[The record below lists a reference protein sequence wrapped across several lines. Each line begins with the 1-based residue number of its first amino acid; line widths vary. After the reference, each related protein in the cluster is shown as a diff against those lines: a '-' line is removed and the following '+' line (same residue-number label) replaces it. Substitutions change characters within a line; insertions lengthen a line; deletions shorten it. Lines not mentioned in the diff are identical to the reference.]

1 MRRYLGT
8 IYICIIVANVM
19 HMHCSPVPHSI
30 LSHNTADILPSTC
43 CSCGA
48 GDKVILCY
56 DERYKHYVVFS
67 LSTTAYFVHSDSLAQ
82 LGLDQSVPAEQR
94 KSWLLAEVIDK
105 EYCQAK
111 KVV

>member
-1 MRRYLGT
+1 MGAYVLFPHIST
-8 IYICIIVANVM
+8 VL
-19 HMHCSPVPHSI
+19 HSI
-30 LSHNTADILPSTC
+30 IPHNTADVLPSTC
-43 CSCGA
+43 YSCSA

-67 LSTTAYFVHSDSLAQ
+67 LSATAYFVHSDSLAQ

-94 KSWLLAEVIDK
+94 RSWLLAEVIDK

-111 KVV
+111 KVI